1 MGQADA
7 IRFDRLRRPGR
18 RRLLYAAVTVALLTL
33 PQIRGMLS
41 IFRDRLQSHFDISIA
56 QLGLLLSIWTIP
68 GIVGALL
75 GGRLV
80 DRAGPRAVLRV
91 CLFGAAIGL
100 ALAGLADGW
109 AFMLGALAFVALF
122 TFPMHIAAQTYLI
135 RLFPTRR
142 RRVLSLNMVAWGLS
156 GVAVALLAEGLLHL
170 ERASPSVSFSQIL
183 HVPFAVVA
191 GLLAMGALLYR
202 RPKSLAGPA
211 PAEKA
216 REPQRPRPFGKGA
229 VLLLAMMVIHG
240 TCDSSLYVWMPRV
253 LGGTSFTRQLFL
265 PGAVMA
271 GFSLAYVLSR
281 GILSLLPE
289 RSGARLMLIAPG
301 LLGGVLLLA
310 GVASRSQAWTAAGY
324 VAGAFC
330 WSFEYPA
337 ILAVLAGGE
346 ARRFGAALGAN
357 AVALGLA
364 TFAMV
369 NAMGLIA
376 GAVGEESMWVVL
388 LLPAAG
394 FPLVGLGGAIWV
406 WRFSRAT
413 PQADAT

>member
-7 IRFDRLRRPGR
+7 IRFDRPRRPGR

-33 PQIRGMLS
+33 PQIRGTLS
-41 IFRDRLQSHFDISIA
+41 IFRDGLQSHFDISIE

-68 GIVGALL
+68 GMIGAVL
-75 GGRLV
+75 GGRAV
-80 DRAGPRAVLRV
+80 DRAGPRVVLRA
-91 CLFGAAIGL
+91 CLMGAALGL
-100 ALAGLADGW
+100 ALAALADGW
-109 AFMLGALAFVALF
+109 AYMLAALAFVALF
-122 TFPMHIAAQTYLI
+122 TFPLHIAAQTYLI

-142 RRVLSLNMVAWGLS
+142 RRVLSLNMVALSLS
-156 GVAVALLAEGLLHL
+156 GVAVPLLAEALLRL
-170 ERASPSVSFSQIL
+170 ERTDPSVSFSQIL

-191 GLLAMGALLYR
+191 AALAMGALLYR
-202 RPKSLAGPA
+202 RRKSLAGPD

-229 VLLLAMMVIHG
+229 VLLLAMMVLHG
-240 TCDSSLYVWMPRV
+240 TCDSSLFVWMPRV
-253 LGGTSFTRQLFL
+253 LGGGSFARQVFL

-281 GILSLLPE
+281 SLLSLLPE
-289 RSGARLMLIAPG
+289 RSGTRVMLIAPG
-301 LLGGVLLLA
+301 LLGGVLMLA
-310 GVASRSQAWTAAGY
+310 GLASRSQTWTAAGY

-337 ILAVLAGGE
+337 ILAALAGGE
-346 ARRFGAALGAN
+346 ARRFGSALGAN

-369 NAMGLIA
+369 NSMGLIA
-376 GAVGEESMWVVL
+376 RGVGEQSMWVIL

-394 FPLVGLGGAIWV
+394 FPLVGLAGAIWV
-406 WRFSRAT
+406 WRFSRRAT
-413 PQADAT
+413 G